1 MDKEHI
7 SRDAFFAIY
16 DFLDNDNGPRCLID
30 ELDGFRYYFCSSS
43 WIERATLDVFSNGVY
58 LGEVDSN
65 HRRHGIGVYVFNNG
79 QVFWGEW
86 SAGENDG
93 RGHIWQVNYESEGI
107 YAKGREKTNMYT
119 RTPQGYKRGGNSN
132 SSSSSSGGCCGLIVG
147 GIIIFM
153 ILKFIGCV

>member
-65 HRRHGIGVYVFNNG
+65 PEDMGLVYMFLIMEAFIWENGLRVREMVGAFIIPADKYSGVNG
-79 QVFWGEW
+79 VP
-86 SAGENDG
+86 
-93 RGHIWQVNYESEGI
+93 
-107 YAKGREKTNMYT
+107 EK
-119 RTPQGYKRGGNSN
+119 RTEED
-132 SSSSSSGGCCGLIVG
+132 
-147 GIIIFM
+147 IFG
-153 ILKFIGCV
+153 K

>member
-79 QVFWGEW
+79 
-86 SAGENDG
+86 
-93 RGHIWQVNYESEGI
+93 GI
-107 YAKGREKTNMYT
+107 YLENGLRVREMVGAFIIPADKYSGVNGVPEK
-119 RTPQGYKRGGNSN
+119 RTEED
-132 SSSSSSGGCCGLIVG
+132 
-147 GIIIFM
+147 IFG
-153 ILKFIGCV
+153 K